1 MQQQPCRATGL
12 GLAFKPISKF
22 FVVNGNAPSRFSEAI
37 KPQEAA
43 IFREVVASCDPTHF
57 RKSDVPILAALCT
70 ATYLSRFYADQIGE
84 DATAFKNYVETTKLV
99 ITLSTK
105 LRLTP
110 QARISAKAVG
120 RHEPPREGPA
130 PWEQ

>member
-12 GLAFKPISKF
+12 GLAYKPISKF

-57 RKSDVPILAALCT
+57 RKSDVPILATLCT
-70 ATYLSRFYADQIGE
+70 ATYLSRFYADLRRCGLSEQLQTIQPNLQQKGRRPKPTERAIQLNRTPGE
-84 DATAFKNYVETTKLV
+84 AE
-99 ITLSTK
+99 
-105 LRLTP
+105 
-110 QARISAKAVG
+110 
-120 RHEPPREGPA
+120 
-130 PWEQ
+130 W

>member
-1 MQQQPCRATGL
+1 MQRGRKSAAELSVVPIDAAR
-12 GLAFKPISKF
+12 KP
-22 FVVNGNAPSRFSEAI
+22 VEPPADL

-43 IFREVVASCDPTHF
+43 IFRDVVASCDPTHF

-70 ATYLSRFYADQIGE
+70 ATYLSRFYAGQIGE

-99 ITLSTK
+99 ISLSTK

-120 RHEPPREGPA
+120 RQEPPRDGPA
-130 PWEQ
+130 PWEYSP

>member
-1 MQQQPCRATGL
+1 MNAKRGRKSAAEL
-12 GLAFKPISKF
+12 SVISIDVARKP
-22 FVVNGNAPSRFSEAI
+22 VEPPPEL

-57 RKSDVPILAALCT
+57 RKSDLPMLAGFCT
-70 ATYLSRFYADQIGE
+70 ATYLARFYADQIGE
-84 DATAFKNYVETTKLV
+84 DPAAFKQYVEATKLQ
-99 ITLSTK
+99 ISLSTK

-120 RHEPPREGPA
+120 RQQLREGPA

>member
-1 MQQQPCRATGL
+1 MNAKRGRQSAAELSVISIDVARKPVEPPPGL
-12 GLAFKPISKF
+12 
-22 FVVNGNAPSRFSEAI
+22 R
-37 KPQEAA
+37 PQEAA

-84 DATAFKNYVETTKLV
+84 DPTAFKDYVETTKLV